1 MSAQPTDAGTAAIGL
16 AFGAGVSA
24 GGGIGE
30 GAADMAAFGAGLTR
44 RLRRQ
49 AMPFNLP
56 PGLLPAN
63 APIGAYLDIPPQF
76 GPPNGWF
83 WDITALA
90 AYGFTAGSIAI
101 SKNAPIVTAAG
112 NPYAIEPVGSFTQAG
127 VLTYP
132 QRGMP
137 LLDSSERLV
146 FCVTS
151 ALTGQAQ
158 ISGQVIAVPAERID
172 EYLT

>member
-1 MSAQPTDAGTAAIGL
+1 VTGQPTDAGTAAIGL
-16 AFGAGVSA
+16 AFGVGASA

-30 GAADMAAFGAGLTR
+30 GAGEMAAFGAGLQR
-44 RLRRQ
+44 RMRRQ

-56 PGLLPAN
+56 PGLLSAT
-63 APIGAYLDIPPQF
+63 AVGSFLDLPPQF

-83 WDITALA
+83 WDITALSA
-90 AYGFTAGSIAI
+90 FGFSAGSIGV
-101 SKNAPIVTAAG
+101 SKNAPLVTPAGAA
-112 NPYAIEPVGSFTQAG
+112 YAIEPVGSFIQSG

-137 LLDSSERLV
+137 LLDSSERLI
-146 FCVTS
+146 FTVT
-151 ALTGQAQ
+151 ATLTGQAQ
-158 ISGQVIAVPAERID
+158 ISGQVIAIPAERID